1 MGDVIEVIIN
11 RMKPPADSWLDII
24 KEKWKN
30 LVGDNI
36 AKNTKIERIEES
48 VLIVKVSSHIW
59 KNELRG
65 GLGTTI
71 LKRIQSEITNKIKK
85 IRWQ

>member
-11 RMKPPADSWLDII
+11 RIKPPADSWLDII
-24 KEKWKN
+24 KEKWEN
-30 LVGDNI
+30 IVGDNI
-36 AKNTKIERIEES
+36 AKNTKIIRIEES

-71 LKRIQSEITNKIKK
+71 LKRIQNEITNKIKK
-85 IRWQ
+85 IRWM